1 MCECGNGC
9 LRRVPSVC
17 QKAQANLA
25 KVRET
30 GSTWE
35 FHIPRIDTWGY
46 LAVTHH
52 HHPFP
57 IVLLIVL
64 LVGIILVVIGIVKLT
79 SLLLVASLKG
89 CHCHPF
95 LQSPSLSN

>member
-1 MCECGNGC
+1 M
-9 LRRVPSVC
+9 PSVC

-46 LAVTHH
+46 LTRMVSERQKLLMHGHVTH
-52 HHPFP
+52 
-57 IVLLIVL
+57 
-64 LVGIILVVIGIVKLT
+64 LT
-79 SLLLVASLKG
+79 KAKNQSIKFT
-89 CHCHPF
+89 F
-95 LQSPSLSN
+95 LPSSVNLN

>member
-1 MCECGNGC
+1 M
-9 LRRVPSVC
+9 C

-46 LAVTHH
+46 LATVYLEEPKVTQ
-52 HHPFP
+52 PNP
-57 IVLLIVL
+57 D
-64 LVGIILVVIGIVKLT
+64 
-79 SLLLVASLKG
+79 
-89 CHCHPF
+89 
-95 LQSPSLSN
+95 